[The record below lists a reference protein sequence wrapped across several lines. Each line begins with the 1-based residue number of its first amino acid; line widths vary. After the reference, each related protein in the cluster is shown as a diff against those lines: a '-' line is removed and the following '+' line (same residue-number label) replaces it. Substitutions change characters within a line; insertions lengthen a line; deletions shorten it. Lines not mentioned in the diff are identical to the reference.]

1 MELASLAQDI
11 SGIKIARNKPVTG
24 EANFTRESGIGINL
38 VVNNPLAMFGTDP
51 KFTGREG
58 KIVLGKKS
66 GRDSIKYSLDK
77 LGIKHVSEEKV
88 MDILK
93 EVKSKGIEK
102 KSLVSSDEFKE
113 IVENILD

>member
-1 MELASLAQDI
+1 
-11 SGIKIARNKPVTG
+11 
-24 EANFTRESGIGINL
+24 
-38 VVNNPLAMFGTDP
+38 
-51 KFTGREG
+51 
-58 KIVLGKKS
+58 
-66 GRDSIKYSLDK
+66 
-77 LGIKHVSEEKV
+77 